1 MFQPY
6 IIEEDGQ
13 DTASEVF
20 FGISNLCHETENENW
35 NEDIRVHYYNFGKAI
50 TSLYILNDA
59 FQSSRDEITELV
71 NQLLE
76 RSEEIAMEVPMQ
88 FFKLLRLF

>member
-20 FGISNLCHETENENW
+20 FGISNLCHEVEENR
-35 NEDIRVHYYNFGKAI
+35 NEDVRVHYYNLSKAI

-59 FQSSRDEITELV
+59 LQSSRDEITELV

-76 RSEEIAMEVPMQ
+76 RSEEIAMEVLTQ